1 LQIKILT
8 MNKLIK
14 KNNFFDPHYRFKA
27 ILIIIFLTGSG
38 IRLFHFINNRSL
50 WMDEIYLCSSF
61 VHMDYLELASNILDY
76 QQKAPIGFLWM
87 VKLCTDLF
95 GYHEMSLRII
105 PLIAGIISLFLFADV
120 CKYYLK
126 PIPLLIAVAI
136 FAFSP
141 ALAYHSVECK
151 QYSTECLATVLALLL
166 FLRYQSKTS
175 INDKVY
181 WGILGGLL
189 LWFSFSVIFILAGIA
204 FGLTLSDI
212 IKKDWKSLFLNATA
226 FCLWLISFSLNY
238 MLFTH
243 KHADSEW
250 VVYFFKLYD
259 NFMPFP
265 PLTLQQL
272 KWFPR
277 NFYDLMDYPL
287 GLVWNLKGFDP
298 HFYIKLISIPFLPIL
313 CFFTGIFFI
322 FKNNRK
328 SFYVFTFSIM
338 FMLTASGLY
347 LYPLLERFWVFISPV
362 FIIFIAEG
370 FQYIQQKFRSSHI
383 SGFLIMLLLIGP
395 FIQSIYYIYQPVF
408 FYKHKK
414 SFEKECLSYINDNF
428 IAGDAVYNYWNNA
441 PGYKVYKHILN
452 LRYTAV
458 EGKDYRKTSSNRSV
472 YNNELQK
479 EFTKF
484 SGSKRVWIICNTMFL
499 TDIGD
504 KAEDPMWYYR
514 SKLRPAGNLIQ
525 QLSKVGTPVLKK
537 TTADVTVY
545 LFELTTDKVTKNPE
559 L

>member
-1 LQIKILT
+1 
-8 MNKLIK
+8 MNKTIK
-14 KNNFFDPHYRFKA
+14 KKKFFEPNYRFKA
-27 ILIIIFLTGSG
+27 IFIIILLIGSA

-61 VHMDYLELASNILDY
+61 AHMDYLELASNVLDY

-95 GYHEMSLRII
+95 GYHEMSLRLI
-105 PLIAGIISLFLFADV
+105 PLIAGVVSLILFVDV
-120 CKYYLK
+120 GKFYLK
-126 PIPLLIAVAI
+126 PLPLLIAVGI

-141 ALAYHSVECK
+141 ALAYHSVESK
-151 QYSTECLATVLALLL
+151 QYSTECLATILALLL
-166 FLRYQSKTS
+166 FLRYQSKTG
-175 INDKVY
+175 ITDKVY
-181 WGILGGLL
+181 WGIFGGLL

-204 FGLTLSDI
+204 FGLTLFDI
-212 IKKDWKSLFLNATA
+212 IKKDRKSLFLNATA
-226 FCLWLISFSLNY
+226 FCIWLISFSINY
-238 MLFTH
+238 ILFTH

-265 PLTLQQL
+265 PLTLRQL

-287 GLVWNLKGFDP
+287 GMVWNLKGFDP
-298 HFYIKLISIPFLPIL
+298 HFYIKLISIPFVPIL
-313 CFFTGIFFI
+313 CFFIGIFDI
-322 FKNNRK
+322 YRNNRK
-328 SFYVFTFSIM
+328 SFYVFTFSIL
-338 FMLTASGLY
+338 FMLIASGLY

-362 FIIFIAEG
+362 FILFIATG
-370 FQYIQQKFRSSHI
+370 FQYVQQKVRSTRI
-383 SGFLIMLLLIGP
+383 SGALFMLIIIGP

-414 SFEKECLSYINDNF
+414 SFEKECLVLVNDNF
-428 IAGDAVYNYWNNA
+428 IEGDVVYNYWNNA
-441 PGYKVYKHILN
+441 PGYKVYKHILK

-458 EGKDYRKTSSNRSV
+458 EGKDYRKTSPDRSV
-472 YNNELQK
+472 YNNKLHK

-484 SGSKRVWIICNTMFL
+484 LGSKRVWIICNTMFL

-514 SKLRPAGNLIQ
+514 SKLRPADNLVQ
-525 QLSKVGTPVLKK
+525 QLSKLGKLVLIKK
-537 TTADVTVY
+537 TADITVY
-545 LFELTTDKVTKNPE
+545 LFESTTHKFTKNPE

>member
-1 LQIKILT
+1 
-8 MNKLIK
+8 MNKTIK
-14 KNNFFDPHYRFKA
+14 KKNFFEPNYRFKA
-27 ILIIIFLTGSG
+27 IFIIILLIGSA

-61 VHMDYLELASNILDY
+61 AHMDYLELASNVLDY

-95 GYHEMSLRII
+95 GYHEMSLRLI
-105 PLIAGIISLFLFADV
+105 PLIAGVVSLILFVDV
-120 CKYYLK
+120 GKFYLK
-126 PIPLLIAVAI
+126 PLPLLIAVGI

-141 ALAYHSVECK
+141 ALAYHSVESK
-151 QYSTECLATVLALLL
+151 QYSTECLATILALLL
-166 FLRYQSKTS
+166 FLRYQSKTG
-175 INDKVY
+175 ITDKVY
-181 WGILGGLL
+181 WGIFGGLL

-204 FGLTLSDI
+204 FGLTLFDI
-212 IKKDWKSLFLNATA
+212 IKKDRKSLFLNATA
-226 FCLWLISFSLNY
+226 FCIWLISFSINY
-238 MLFTH
+238 ILFTH

-265 PLTLQQL
+265 PLTLRQL

-287 GLVWNLKGFDP
+287 GMVWNLKGFDP
-298 HFYIKLISIPFLPIL
+298 HFYIKLISIPFVPIL
-313 CFFTGIFFI
+313 CFFIGIFEI
-322 FKNNRK
+322 YRNNRK
-328 SFYVFTFSIM
+328 SFYVFTFSIL
-338 FMLTASGLY
+338 FMLIASGLY

-362 FIIFIAEG
+362 FILFIATG
-370 FQYIQQKFRSSHI
+370 FQYVQQKVRSTRI
-383 SGFLIMLLLIGP
+383 SGALFMLIIIGP

-441 PGYKVYKHILN
+441 PGYKVYKHILK
-452 LRYTAV
+452 LCYTAV
-458 EGKDYRKTSSNRSV
+458 EGKDYRKTSPDRSV
-472 YNNELQK
+472 YNNKLHK

-484 SGSKRVWIICNTMFL
+484 LGSKRVWIICNTMFL

-514 SKLRPAGNLIQ
+514 SKLRPADNLVQ
-525 QLSKVGTPVLKK
+525 QLSKLGKLVLIKK
-537 TTADVTVY
+537 TADITVY
-545 LFELTTDKVTKNPE
+545 LFESTTHKFTKNPE